1 MTGNV
6 LARVRYFVIR
16 GLAVLA
22 VIMTYAVSGGDPS
35 CQLGRCI
42 QSGIG
47 GHDRDR
53 SGSVVA
59 SSSSQVCCASPEAPS
74 PLVMAGLE

>member
-22 VIMTYAVSGGDPS
+22 VIMTYAVSGVGT
-35 CQLGRCI
+35 Q
-42 QSGIG
+42 
-47 GHDRDR
+47 
-53 SGSVVA
+53 VA
-59 SSSSQVCCASPEAPS
+59 SLVGVSSLA
-74 PLVMAGLE
+74 LVATTATAQAQWWRRRRRRFIVRRRRRRR

>member
-22 VIMTYAVSGGDPS
+22 VIMTYAVSGVGT
-35 CQLGRCI
+35 Q
-42 QSGIG
+42 
-47 GHDRDR
+47 
-53 SGSVVA
+53 VA
-59 SSSSQVCCASPEAPS
+59 SLVGVSSLA
-74 PLVMAGLE
+74 LVATTATAQAQWWRRRRRRFIVRRRWRRRRY

>member
-22 VIMTYAVSGGDPS
+22 VIMTYAVSGVGT
-35 CQLGRCI
+35 Q
-42 QSGIG
+42 
-47 GHDRDR
+47 
-53 SGSVVA
+53 VA
-59 SSSSQVCCASPEAPS
+59 SLVGVSSLA
-74 PLVMAGLE
+74 LVARTATAQAQWWRRRRRRFIVRRRWRRRRW

>member
-22 VIMTYAVSGGDPS
+22 VIMTYAVS
-35 CQLGRCI
+35 
-42 QSGIG
+42 
-47 GHDRDR
+47 
-53 SGSVVA
+53 SVGTQVA
-59 SSSSQVCCASPEAPS
+59 SLVGVSSLA
-74 PLVMAGLE
+74 LVTTTTTAQAQWWRRRRRYVVRRRWRRRRW

>member
-22 VIMTYAVSGGDPS
+22 VIMTYAVSGVGT
-35 CQLGRCI
+35 Q
-42 QSGIG
+42 
-47 GHDRDR
+47 
-53 SGSVVA
+53 VA
-59 SSSSQVCCASPEAPS
+59 SLVGVSSLA
-74 PLVMAGLE
+74 LVATTATAQAQWWRRRRRRFVVRRRRRRRR

>member
-22 VIMTYAVSGGDPS
+22 VIMTYAVSGVGT
-35 CQLGRCI
+35 Q
-42 QSGIG
+42 
-47 GHDRDR
+47 
-53 SGSVVA
+53 VA
-59 SSSSQVCCASPEAPS
+59 SLVGVSSLA
-74 PLVMAGLE
+74 LVATTATAQAQWWRRRRRRFIVRRRRRRRW

>member
-22 VIMTYAVSGGDPS
+22 VIMTYAVSGVGT
-35 CQLGRCI
+35 Q
-42 QSGIG
+42 
-47 GHDRDR
+47 
-53 SGSVVA
+53 VA
-59 SSSSQVCCASPEAPS
+59 SLVGVSSLA
-74 PLVMAGLE
+74 LVATTATAQAQWWRRRRRRFIVRRRWRRRR

>member
-22 VIMTYAVSGGDPS
+22 VIMTYAVSGVGT
-35 CQLGRCI
+35 Q
-42 QSGIG
+42 
-47 GHDRDR
+47 
-53 SGSVVA
+53 VA
-59 SSSSQVCCASPEAPS
+59 SLVGVSSLA
-74 PLVMAGLE
+74 LVATTATAQAQWWRRRRRRFIVRRWRRRR